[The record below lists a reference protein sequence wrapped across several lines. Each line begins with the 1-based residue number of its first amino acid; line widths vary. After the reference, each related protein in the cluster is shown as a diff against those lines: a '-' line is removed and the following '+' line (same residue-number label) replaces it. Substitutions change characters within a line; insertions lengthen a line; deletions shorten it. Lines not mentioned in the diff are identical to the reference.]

1 MPVRCQSLA
10 GNFGYIFTFSILFTP
25 LFLFAYH
32 GVKVMVGISLF
43 SLKIGVPFY
52 EIFVVLPGRVSKS
65 YLVFG

>member
-10 GNFGYIFTFSILFTP
+10 GNLDILLFP
-25 LFLFAYH
+25 YYLLLFLFAYH

-43 SLKIGVPFY
+43 SLKIGVPFL
-52 EIFVVLPGRVSKS
+52 EMFVVLPGRVSKS

>member
-10 GNFGYIFTFSILFTP
+10 GNLVTFLLFP
-25 LFLFAYH
+25 YYLLLFLFAYH